1 MNRSVQTSIIF
12 FTWFCAILLLLA
24 VGSVFAFLFYQGG
37 SSVNVRLIFGS
48 TAVWDALTLKRDVF
62 QGLFPAIVGTVLLVI
77 VSVALALP
85 VGIAAG
91 IYLAEYGTGRIKSCF
106 SFFCDILAGVPSIL
120 VGLFGFSVSIFLHRY
135 VSQNIY
141 PCLLISALSLS
152 LLVLPYLIRTTQT
165 AIEQIPSEVR
175 LSAIALG
182 ASKLQNIFF
191 VLIPRSLSGIT
202 SGIILSIGRCAEDT
216 AVIMLTGVVAMAG
229 VPQSLMAKYE
239 ALPFFIYYIS
249 SQYTDMDELRM
260 GYGAAIVLVVIC
272 AFLFG
277 IVLFIRNRLTDKILY
292 RL

>member
-1 MNRSVQTSIIF
+1 VNRSVQTSIIF

-37 SSVNVRLIFGS
+37 STVNLRLIFGS

>member
-1 MNRSVQTSIIF
+1 MNRSVQTGIII
-12 FTWFCAILLLLA
+12 FTWFCAISLLFE
-24 VGSVFAFLFYQGG
+24 VGSVFVFLLYQGG
-37 SSVNVRLIFGS
+37 SSINLQLIFGNTS
-48 TAVWDALTLKRDVF
+48 VWDALTFKKDVF
-62 QGLFPAIVGTVLLVI
+62 QGIFPAIVGTVLLVL

-91 IYLAEYGTGRIKSCF
+91 IYLAEYSSGRLKSGF
-106 SFFCDILAGVPSIL
+106 SFFYDILAGVPSIL
-120 VGLFGFSVSIFLHRY
+120 VGLFGVSVSIFLHRY

-141 PCLLISALSLS
+141 PCLLISSLSLS
-152 LLVLPYLIRTTQT
+152 FLVLPYLIRTTQM
-165 AIEQIPSEVR
+165 ALEQIPSEVR
-175 LSAIALG
+175 LSALALG
-182 ASKLQNIFF
+182 ANRLQNIFF

-202 SGIILSIGRCAEDT
+202 SGVILSIGRCAEDT

-260 GYGAAIVLVVIC
+260 GYGAAIVLVAIC
-272 AFLFG
+272 AFLFA
-277 IVLFIRNRLTDKILY
+277 IALFVRNRLTDKILY

>member
-1 MNRSVQTSIIF
+1 
-12 FTWFCAILLLLA
+12 
-24 VGSVFAFLFYQGG
+24 VGSVFVFLLYQGG
-37 SSVNVRLIFGS
+37 SSINLQLIFGNTS
-48 TAVWDALTLKRDVF
+48 VWDALTFKKDVF
-62 QGLFPAIVGTVLLVI
+62 QGIFPAIVGTVLLVL

-91 IYLAEYGTGRIKSCF
+91 IYLAEYSSGRLKSGF
-106 SFFCDILAGVPSIL
+106 SFFYDILAGVPSIL
-120 VGLFGFSVSIFLHRY
+120 VGLFGFSVSIFLHGY

-141 PCLLISALSLS
+141 PCLLISSLSLS
-152 LLVLPYLIRTTQT
+152 FLVLPYLIRTTQM
-165 AIEQIPSEVR
+165 ALEQIPSEVR
-175 LSAIALG
+175 LSALALG
-182 ASKLQNIFF
+182 ANRLQNIFF

-202 SGIILSIGRCAEDT
+202 SGVILSIGRCAEDT

-260 GYGAAIVLVVIC
+260 GYGAAIVLVAIC
-272 AFLFG
+272 AFLFA
-277 IVLFIRNRLTDKILY
+277 IALFVRNRLTDKILY

>member
-1 MNRSVQTSIIF
+1 MNRLGEMCIIIF
-12 FTWFCAILLLLA
+12 AWFCVIMLLFA
-24 VGSVFAFLFYQGG
+24 VGSVFIFLIVQGG
-37 SSVNVRLIFGS
+37 ASINVQMIFGD
-48 TAVWDALTLKRDVF
+48 TPVWDALTLKKDVF
-62 QGLFPAIVGTVLLVI
+62 QGLFPAIVGTILLVV
-77 VSVALALP
+77 VSVAFALP
-85 VGIAAG
+85 IGIAAG
-91 IYLAEYGTGRIKSCF
+91 IYLAEYSTGRVKNCF
-106 SFFCDILAGVPSIL
+106 SFFCDILAGIPSIL

-135 VSQNIY
+135 VSQSIY

-152 LLVLPYLIRTTQT
+152 FLVLPYLIKTTQM

-175 LSAIALG
+175 LAALALG
-182 ASKLQNIFF
+182 ANKVQNIFF

-229 VPQSLMAKYE
+229 VPQSLVAKYE

-260 GYGAAIVLVVIC
+260 GYGAAIILVVIC
-272 AFLFG
+272 AILFLSAF
-277 IVLFIRNRLTDKILY
+277 VIRNRLTDKILY

>member
-1 MNRSVQTSIIF
+1 MNRSVQTGIIL
-12 FTWFCAILLLLA
+12 FTWFCAISLLLA
-24 VGSVFAFLFYQGG
+24 VGSVFVFLFYQGG
-37 SSVNVRLIFGS
+37 SSVNLRLIFGS

>member
-1 MNRSVQTSIIF
+1 MNRSVQTGIII
-12 FTWFCAILLLLA
+12 FTWFCAISLLFA
-24 VGSVFAFLFYQGG
+24 VGSVFVFLLYQGG
-37 SSVNVRLIFGS
+37 SSINLQLIFGNTS
-48 TAVWDALTLKRDVF
+48 VWDALTFKKDVF
-62 QGLFPAIVGTVLLVI
+62 QGIFPAIVGTVLLVL

-91 IYLAEYGTGRIKSCF
+91 IYLAEYSSGRLKSGF
-106 SFFCDILAGVPSIL
+106 SFFYDILAGVPSIL
-120 VGLFGFSVSIFLHRY
+120 VGLFGFSVSIFLHGY

-141 PCLLISALSLS
+141 PCLLISSLSLS
-152 LLVLPYLIRTTQT
+152 FLVLPYLIRTTQM
-165 AIEQIPSEVR
+165 ALEQIPSEVR
-175 LSAIALG
+175 LSALALG
-182 ASKLQNIFF
+182 ANRLQNIFF

-202 SGIILSIGRCAEDT
+202 SGVILSIGRCAEDT

-260 GYGAAIVLVVIC
+260 GYGAAIVLVAIC
-272 AFLFG
+272 AFLFA
-277 IVLFIRNRLTDKILY
+277 IALFVRNRLTDKILY